1 MMEMRGKFFYSA
13 EQREIIDRSRVTDYG
28 HTWHNFCKL
37 DGGGVVEYTEWKR
50 TDNTSN
56 FDDAV
61 SLGEGE
67 YDHREQID

>member
-1 MMEMRGKFFYSA
+1 MDMRGKFFYSA
-13 EQREIIDRSRVTDYG
+13 KQRRIVDDLRGSQFG

-37 DGGGVVEYTEWKR
+37 DGEGVAEYTEWKN

-61 SLGEGE
+61 FLGEGE
-67 YDHREQID
+67 YDHREQRD